1 MSLLILVV
9 ATFASKHR
17 EGSVSRV
24 NIHRKC
30 IFRIPVHFIDCAFI
44 IASKMK

>member
-9 ATFASKHR
+9 ATFSSKHR

-24 NIHRKC
+24 NIHRKYTC
-30 IFRIPVHFIDCAFI
+30 RLPVHFIDCAFI
-44 IASKMK
+44 IASKKK